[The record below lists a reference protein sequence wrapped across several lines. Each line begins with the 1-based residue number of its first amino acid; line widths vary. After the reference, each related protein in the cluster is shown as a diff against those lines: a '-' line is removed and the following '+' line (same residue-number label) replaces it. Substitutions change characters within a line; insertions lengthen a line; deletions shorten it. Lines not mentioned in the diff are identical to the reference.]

1 MEWDP
6 KSSTWN
12 AMRKLELQLQDNNMF
27 EASISSNN
35 MFSVDLK
42 LGSLEQM
49 GDVPMM
55 DTFKN
60 STSLTMGSNS
70 TSSSPLSKRGR
81 PRGTGAQ
88 TTVYCCVDGCNS
100 DLSHGREYHRR
111 HRVCERHS
119 KTPVVLIGSKEQRF
133 CQQCSRF
140 HSLGEFDDTK
150 RSCRKRLDGHN
161 RRRRKSQPENV
172 YMTTSGCFQTPHSSG
187 SELLQFCCP
196 ENWPGNSEPEK
207 ALYGSRNHT
216 LSNPESSMWS
226 ASCAKSEKQS
236 PYLSG
241 INHQTIFQ
249 SSPNDIS
256 AARTSTGSLDAS
268 FDRATV
274 LSNSQCALSLLSSY
288 PTQSSGMCMGTA
300 IPPLIMS
307 SSSQFPC
314 SKGLEGE
321 SSASVSSSS
330 TTTNSYI
337 FGGFHPGQDG
347 FSENRSSRIF
357 PFSLQ

>member
-1 MEWDP
+1 MEWCP

-12 AMRKLELQLQDNNMF
+12 AMRKLELQDNGNNMF
-27 EASISSNN
+27 ESGISSNN

-49 GDVPMM
+49 GNVPMN
-55 DTFKN
+55 TFKN
-60 STSLTMGSNS
+60 STASLTMASNS
-70 TSSSPLSKRGR
+70 TPSSPLSKRGR
-81 PRGTGAQ
+81 PRGTVAQ
-88 TTVYCCVDGCNS
+88 TTVYCCVDGCIS

-119 KTPVVLIGSKEQRF
+119 KTPVVLIGAKEQRF

-140 HSLGEFDDTK
+140 HSLGEFDDAK

-161 RRRRKSQPENV
+161 RRRRKSQPENI
-172 YMTTSGCFQTPHSSG
+172 YMTTSDCFPTPHSG
-187 SELLQFCCP
+187 SELLRFCCP
-196 ENWPGNSEPEK
+196 ENWPVISEPEK
-207 ALYGSRNHT
+207 ALYSSRNHT
-216 LSNPESSMWS
+216 LNDPVSSAWS
-226 ASCAKSEKQS
+226 ASCAKGEKQS
-236 PYLSG
+236 PYLLG

-249 SSPNDIS
+249 SSPNGIS
-256 AARTSTGSLDAS
+256 AAGTSTGSLDAS

-274 LSNSQCALSLLSSY
+274 LSNSECALSLLSSY
-288 PTQSSGMCMGTA
+288 PTQSSGMCMGPA

-307 SSSQFPC
+307 SSPQFSC

-321 SSASVSSSS
+321 SSASASSSS
-330 TTTNSYI
+330 TTNNSYI
-337 FGGFHPGQDG
+337 FGGFHSGQDG